1 MIEIRH
7 FQLIKMISE
16 AGSMTKA
23 SEKLFLTQPT
33 LSHQLKEIES
43 KLGASLFLRIN
54 KKLILTEEGK
64 KIIEAAHEI
73 LPRIAQIENDIKGIR
88 RKVKHLRLTTQCY
101 TCYHWLPEIMKKFQT
116 EFPTTEIDIVTE
128 AMSNP
133 VDSLASRLNYQIFN
147 WLSKN
152 SLTAWLFDLWRSCD
166 IGVLS
171 RRELPRICRT
181 S

>member
-43 KLGASLFLRIN
+43 KLGASLFLRVN

-64 KIIEAAHEI
+64 KIMEAAQEI
-73 LPRIAQIENDIKGIR
+73 LPRIVQIESRIKGIR
-88 RKVKHLRLTTQCY
+88 SRLKHLRLTTQCY
-101 TCYHWLPEIMKKFQT
+101 TCFTIG
-116 EFPTTEIDIVTE
+116 
-128 AMSNP
+128 S
-133 VDSLASRLNYQIFN
+133 VDNEKIS
-147 WLSKN
+147 
-152 SLTAWLFDLWRSCD
+152 
-166 IGVLS
+166 IGIS
-171 RRELPRICRT
+171 DD
-181 S
+181 